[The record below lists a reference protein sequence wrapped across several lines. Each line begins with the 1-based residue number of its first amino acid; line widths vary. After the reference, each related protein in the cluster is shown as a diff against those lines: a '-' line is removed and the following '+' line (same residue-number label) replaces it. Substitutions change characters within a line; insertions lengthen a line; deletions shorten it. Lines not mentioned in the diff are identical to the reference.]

1 MGVYFEEYVHF
12 ALVTFFTT
20 LTLDGK
26 ETIEIQKR
34 TGENGQNKAYALMT

>member
-12 ALVTFFTT
+12 ALITFFTA

-26 ETIEIQKR
+26 EIIEIQ
-34 TGENGQNKAYALMT
+34 TGQGKMNKTKLMP

>member
-12 ALVTFFTT
+12 ALITFFTA

-26 ETIEIQKR
+26 EIIEIQTMTEKI
-34 TGENGQNKAYALMT
+34 GQNKAYALMA

>member
-12 ALVTFFTT
+12 ALVTFFTA

-26 ETIEIQKR
+26 EIIEIQQR
-34 TGENGQNKAYALMT
+34 TEENGQNKTYALMA